1 MRQKISLYIKR
12 YMFLGTLFSTKFQQ
26 SFRDENASKK
36 GGVDNENDVKSGKK
50 LQ

>member
-1 MRQKISLYIKR
+1 MRGKYLFKMLNR
-12 YMFLGTLFSTKFQQ
+12 MFLGTLFSTKFQQ

>member
-1 MRQKISLYIKR
+1 MNQI
-12 YMFLGTLFSTKFQQ
+12 FLGTLFSTKFQQ

-36 GGVDNENDVKSGKK
+36 GGVDTENDAKSGKK